1 MSEIVVQEPGQVLT
15 DGTVPAVAWFCLRSQ
30 HKHEHIA
37 AEHLRRMGDVEVFNP
52 RVRFV
57 RQTRLG
63 PAPVTE
69 AMFPCYLFARF
80 DWQQALARVHYAPG
94 VSGIVHFGPKWP
106 TVPDAAIEELRALV
120 AADGVHV
127 MPNDI
132 QPGEEIELRGEA
144 FQGLPAVVTRVLPG
158 QKRVMVL
165 MDFLGRQTMVQV
177 GLNSVT
183 RHGLQR

>member
-1 MSEIVVQEPGQVLT
+1 MSDRQELT
-15 DGTVPAVAWFCLRSQ
+15 SSPARPTKGIPSAAWFCLRSQ
-30 HKHEHIA
+30 PKHEHIA
-37 AEHLRRMGDVEVFNP
+37 AGHLRRMGDVEAFNP

-57 RQTRLG
+57 RQTRVG

-69 AMFPCYLFARF
+69 AMFPGYLFARF
-80 DWQQALARVHYAPG
+80 DWQQSLARVHYATG
-94 VSGIVHFGPKWP
+94 VSGIVHFGAKWP
-106 TVPDAAIEELRALV
+106 TVPEAAIEELRTLV

-127 MPNDI
+127 LPNNI
-132 QPGEEIELRGEA
+132 QPGEAVELRGGA
-144 FQGLPAVVTRVLPG
+144 FQGLPAVVSQVMPG